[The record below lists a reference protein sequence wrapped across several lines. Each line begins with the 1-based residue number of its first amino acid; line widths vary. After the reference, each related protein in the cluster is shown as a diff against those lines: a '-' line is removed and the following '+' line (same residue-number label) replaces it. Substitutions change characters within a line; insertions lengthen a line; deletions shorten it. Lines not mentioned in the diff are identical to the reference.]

1 MLDDR
6 LAEDFGHVPR
16 LLVVDDDPD
25 IRELVIQQLARE
37 GYALNAAGN
46 VAEVRA
52 TLARE
57 PVDLIVLDL
66 NLPDGDGLTL

>member
-1 MLDDR
+1 MLEDR

-37 GYALNAAGN
+37 GYALNAAGKDRKS
-46 VAEVRA
+46 VV
-52 TLARE
+52 
-57 PVDLIVLDL
+57 
-66 NLPDGDGLTL
+66 